1 MSKGASM
8 SRSTASPAVRTAPR
22 AGSTLLALRVAAVL
36 ATLNV
41 LYQAATAGQILMQSE
56 TAEEWHGGGAIAL
69 HVLTGLMTVAA
80 FLHMRASRGPWW
92 PTALSAVVFVATFVE
107 ASYGHGNT
115 LGIHVPLALV
125 LTIGTVWVTAWA
137 FTRSATTP
145 R

>member
-1 MSKGASM
+1 MSQSSA
-8 SRSTASPAVRTAPR
+8 RTATRPAPR
-22 AGSTLLALRVAAVL
+22 IGGALQALRITAVL

-92 PTALSAVVFVATFVE
+92 PTAVSAVVFAATFVE
-107 ASYGHGNT
+107 ASYGHGDS
-115 LGIHVPLALV
+115 LWIHVPLALV

-137 FTRSATTP
+137 FTQTATP
-145 R
+145 QR